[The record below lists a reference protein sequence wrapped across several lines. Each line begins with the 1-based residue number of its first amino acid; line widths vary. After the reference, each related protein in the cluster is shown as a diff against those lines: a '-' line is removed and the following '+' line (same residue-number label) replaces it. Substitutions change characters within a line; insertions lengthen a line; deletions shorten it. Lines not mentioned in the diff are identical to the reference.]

1 MSSDRSAD
9 IERLALSRRIP
20 LHHLAALLLY
30 GLAAAYLIAP
40 VLGSLTTRFVGGD
53 TSDVYEMARHVWWY
67 TQALREGENVFFQS
81 LLAYPD
87 GFAAVLLW
95 ANPLQFFP
103 MWLFALF
110 MPLALAYN
118 VGILL
123 TLTLN
128 GWSMYLFAR
137 RRISRGRIVPALIA
151 GLIYMVF
158 PVFQG
163 HLFAGHVG
171 LLAQWPVPLLLYF
184 LFAYVQHGG
193 RLRFLATVALTVL
206 SAMGH
211 SLQAVYLL
219 APLMA
224 LFLIARM
231 VRRDY
236 VGAARL
242 ALVAVSGALLLL
254 LFLMPVLSNTLETSS
269 YRQAGGHVRYSID
282 LLGIVSPSFENAF
295 WRDIA
300 VHSPRVLGVNLGE
313 GASYIGVFGTLLA
326 LIGLLFRRQCRW
338 WLLVLLTSWLL
349 ALGPVLKVYDQVL
362 TLSVAGYSAVIPL
375 PFAFLMNL
383 PLVDLARTPGRFMF
397 LFAAA
402 FAIMA
407 GYGMS
412 ALWSSP
418 VFRRRNRALRFGM
431 ALILALLIFHDYQ
444 LFERFPTIP
453 AAIPDAIHEL
463 RDRKD
468 IRAVLN
474 VPFDNLLAAKEAM
487 YLQTAHGKPLIA
499 GQDTRA
505 TPVDPARL
513 TLLSTFQPT
522 LLAEAG
528 ADIVILNKARVA
540 EDGQFESLYRQALGN
555 LGVPFYEDQRFAIFE
570 VRPTRFSVGLDWI
583 YSTVSDEQSHAIFI
597 YKEQPGWLEFRAT
610 LRADDRQVRLLMN
623 GTPLQTLRIVGE
635 TPFSIPLPIARRGY
649 NTFRI
654 ELDPPCPEQIDTRIL
669 LCHGVALD
677 DVELKVLTQGAI
689 YDPIRIADGIELSGY
704 YMPEDFA
711 AEPVIHFWWS
721 FDEPRSANDV
731 RFVHVLDDNRGL
743 GDQND
748 DTIGFAA
755 AGSDFL
761 ESVRFENVSSLP
773 AGTYMVLTGWY
784 ELPEM
789 VRYDVLTNVD
799 GAQDSTILLG
809 SFEVVE

>member
-1 MSSDRSAD
+1 MF
-9 IERLALSRRIP
+9 RRISI
-20 LHHLAALLLY
+20 HHLVALLFY
-30 GLAAAYLIAP
+30 ILAAAYLIAP
-40 VLGSLTTRFVGGD
+40 VLDSLTTHFVGGN

-67 TQALREGENVFFQS
+67 THALHEGENVFFQS

-118 VGILL
+118 LGILVA
-123 TLTLN
+123 LTLN

-137 RRISRGRIVPALIA
+137 RRISRNRLAPALIA

-184 LFAYVQHGG
+184 LFSYVQHGG
-193 RLRFLATVALTVL
+193 KLRFLATLLLTFMAAL
-206 SAMGH
+206 GH

-219 APLMA
+219 APLMG
-224 LFLIARM
+224 LFFVARM
-231 VRRDY
+231 MRRDY

-242 ALVAVSGALLLL
+242 SLVAVTGAFALA
-254 LFLMPVLSNTLETSS
+254 LFLMPVLPSTLETSS
-269 YRQAGGHVRYSID
+269 YREAGGHVRYSID

-300 VHSPRVLGVNLGE
+300 PHSAQVLGVNLGE
-313 GASYIGVFGTLLA
+313 GASYVGIFGTLLA

-338 WLLVLLTSWLL
+338 WLLVLATAWLL
-349 ALGPVLKVYDQVL
+349 ALGPVLKVYDQAL
-362 TLSVAGYSAVIPL
+362 TLSVAGYSTVIPL

-402 FAIMA
+402 FAVMS

-412 ALWSSP
+412 VLCSRP
-418 VFRRRNRALRFGM
+418 IFRRRKQTVRLGL
-431 ALILALLIFHDYQ
+431 ALILAFLIFHDYQ
-444 LFERFPTIP
+444 LFERFPVVPATIP
-453 AAIPDAIHEL
+453 DKIYEL
-463 RDRKD
+463 RDRMD
-468 IRAVLN
+468 VRAVLN

-499 GQDTRA
+499 GHDTRA

-528 ADIVILNKARVA
+528 ADIVILNKARAA
-540 EDGQFESLYRQALGN
+540 EDGQFETLYRQALGN
-555 LGVPFYEDQRFAIFE
+555 LGVPYYEDQRFAIFE

-583 YSTVSDEQSHAIFI
+583 FSTVSDEQSHAVYI
-597 YKEQPGWLEFRAT
+597 YKEEPGWLEFRAT
-610 LRADDRQVRLLMN
+610 LRADDRQVRLSMN
-623 GTPLQTLRIVGE
+623 GAPLQKLRIVGE
-635 TPFSIPLPIARRGY
+635 ASVSIPLPIARRGY

-654 ELDPPCPEQIDTRIL
+654 ELDPPCPELIDTRIL
-669 LCHGVALD
+669 LCHGVTLE
-677 DVELKVLTQGAI
+677 DVELEVLTQGAI

-704 YMPEDFA
+704 YMPEDFVT
-711 AEPVIHFWWS
+711 EPIIHFWWS
-721 FDEPRSANDV
+721 FDAPRSTNDV
-731 RFVHVLDDNRGL
+731 RFVHVLDENRGL
-743 GDQND
+743 GDQSD

-761 ESVRFENVSSLP
+761 ESVRFDNVSSLP
-773 AGTYMVLTGWY
+773 IGTYMVLTGWY

-789 VRYDVLTNVD
+789 VRYDVLTNVE
-799 GAQDSTILLG
+799 GAQNSTILLG